1 MTRSRLPFPSRSP
14 ALDVRVAPCREKL
27 TGAFE
32 LVYRSYLARGYIRP
46 HSGGVVYQST
56 FGLSSSRTIVALTQ
70 VGEVVGTLT
79 LVRDNPLGLQLEAT
93 YSAEVQ
99 LLRNQGR
106 KVAEVTC
113 LAVEPAAGFRPR
125 AVFFALTQ
133 FALHYAYWQRYDD
146 LLLAI
151 HPRHY
156 RFYWHCFR
164 VYPVGPC
171 RPHGPAQGN
180 PAVCCR
186 IDMRHLGRNMRPRL
200 WQHYFS
206 RMRSRKHYM
215 GPPIAPADHLYLCNR
230 RAIAPDADYSGRC
243 APRRY
248 AG

>member
-1 MTRSRLPFPSRSP
+1 MRSHLFLPSRST
-14 ALDVRVAPCREKL
+14 ALEVGIAVSREEL

-32 LVYRSYLARGYIRP
+32 LVYRSYLAKRYIGS
-46 HSGGVVYQST
+46 HSGGIVYQST
-56 FGLSSSRTIVALTQ
+56 FGLSSSRTLIAVTQ
-70 VGEVVGTLT
+70 VGEVIGTLT
-79 LVRDNPLGLQLEAT
+79 LVGDNPLGLQLEVT
-93 YSAEVQ
+93 YSDEVR
-99 LLRNQGR
+99 LLRKQGR

-113 LAVEPAAGFRPR
+113 LAVEPGAEFRPR

-171 RPHGPAQGN
+171 RPHGPVRGN

-186 IDMRHLGRNMRPRL
+186 IDMRHLGRNMQPRL
-200 WQHYFS
+200 WQQYFS
-206 RMRSRKHYM
+206 RIGPKEHYM
-215 GPPIAPADHLYLCNR
+215 GPPIAPADHLYFCNR